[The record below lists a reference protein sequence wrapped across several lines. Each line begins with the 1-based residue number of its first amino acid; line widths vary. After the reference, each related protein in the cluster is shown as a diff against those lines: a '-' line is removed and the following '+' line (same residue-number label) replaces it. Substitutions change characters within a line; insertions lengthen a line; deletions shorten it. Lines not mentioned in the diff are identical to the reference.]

1 MDEKLQI
8 LLVPNNKTKEEFTTN
23 KNTQW
28 QPWRKNTVSSIIMR
42 EPKKEKKLETTVVKE
57 NIEIPRVEGCL
68 RRQRDL
74 ENENK
79 TVIVLKFIFEL

>member
-1 MDEKLQI
+1 MIWKMKKKMKFTINTKRTIRGFWWYIMDEKLQI

-42 EPKKEKKLETTVVKE
+42 EPKKEKNWK
-57 NIEIPRVEGCL
+57 
-68 RRQRDL
+68 RRL
-74 ENENK
+74 TKK
-79 TVIVLKFIFEL
+79 T